1 MVRKFQYDDQVKE
14 EIYCYICGK
23 RIRKKSQLLYIGK
36 GLYRH
41 RYCLSPWK
49 ALKLLEKRRKNE

>member
-1 MVRKFQYDDQVKE
+1 MVRKFQYDDRVKE

-41 RYCLSPWK
+41 RRCLSPKK
-49 ALKLLEKRRKNE
+49 AFKLLYKKNGK